1 MDSLKQSAPKHNS
14 DEKSLRGT
22 FASVLIVAA
31 IIVVMWAGVFWLYME
46 RV

>member
-1 MDSLKQSAPKHNS
+1 MEASKQSAPKNKN